1 MTDLF
6 FLLIRMSIPTSML
19 ILVILALRLILA
31 KAPKRWR
38 LVLWGMAALRL
49 MVPVSVA
56 SPLSV
61 VPSVESLPSP
71 RIAVTQAA
79 VPALTEPTAALP
91 AAASNSTQAPAAFS
105 WPDAVAWVWLAGAA
119 CMIGYLLIQSLR
131 QRRRLATAVRVSG
144 NVYQTDAAASPF
156 VFGLIRPKI
165 YLPFRTRRQDLP
177 YVLLHEQA
185 HIRHGDV
192 WFKLLGFLLLAV
204 YWFNPCIWAAYLFFS
219 QDLELACDERVIR
232 RMHSAARA
240 DYAES
245 LLVCSNSHRLAAGPL
260 AFDGGQLKGRIRA
273 VLGFKKPTVWILIAA
288 LLAGIAVGVCFLTCR
303 SNGNVPAPFKASAEA
318 TLWVDLRA
326 QGAENID
333 IQELQLDAYPGV
345 TFRWNGG
352 SVEAEQDGETRQLF
366 VGMPV
371 WNVYLCDL
379 TGDGKPEF
387 CSTVSFGSGWI
398 DERVI
403 IYDYAAMQS
412 WEIEM
417 RPSYDYQL
425 SLSGTNLILSRR
437 VIMSPESPV
446 LETKS
451 LSDSA
456 WLTQEDV
463 IRLASRGS
471 DLALDD
477 FAMYPFQY
485 GPTSGVVSRSYPVE
499 GGYSLLLITTSDD
512 KGVTDLILS
521 DEDSYLTLRPGNV
534 SERRIRAFFK

>member
-79 VPALTEPTAALP
+79 VPALTEPTVALP

-288 LLAGIAVGVCFLTCR
+288 LLAGIAVGVCFLPCR

-326 QGAENID
+326 QGAEKID

-417 RPSYDYQL
+417 RPSYNYQL

-463 IRLASRGS
+463 IRLASKGS

>member
-352 SVEAEQDGETRQLF
+352 YVEAEQDGETRQLF

-463 IRLASRGS
+463 IRLASKGS
-471 DLALDD
+471 DLALDN

>member
-463 IRLASRGS
+463 IRLASKGS

-477 FAMYPFQY
+477 FAMYPVQY

>member
-463 IRLASRGS
+463 IRLASKGS

-485 GPTSGVVSRSYPVE
+485 GPISGVVSRSYPVE

-521 DEDSYLTLRPGNV
+521 DEDRYLTLRPGNV